1 MIIIIILSFW
11 VSKSKNK
18 NIDNQGNENYAM
30 IGLSIQKK
38 KKKKKKTII
47 TQLPSM
53 FGFFKLKEKD
63 HSRRKTS
70 KKNVYMRNEYN

>member
-38 KKKKKKTII
+38 KKK
-47 TQLPSM
+47 L
-53 FGFFKLKEKD
+53 
-63 HSRRKTS
+63 
-70 KKNVYMRNEYN
+70 

>member
-38 KKKKKKTII
+38 KNYNYLVTFHVWLFQIK
-47 TQLPSM
+47 
-53 FGFFKLKEKD
+53 
-63 HSRRKTS
+63 RKRS
-70 KKNVYMRNEYN
+70 

>member
-38 KKKKKKTII
+38 KN
-47 TQLPSM
+47 L
-53 FGFFKLKEKD
+53 
-63 HSRRKTS
+63 
-70 KKNVYMRNEYN
+70 

>member
-38 KKKKKKTII
+38 TII

-70 KKNVYMRNEYN
+70 KKKMFI

>member
-38 KKKKKKTII
+38 KTII

-70 KKNVYMRNEYN
+70 KKKMFI